1 MELKRLVQ
9 QFTYRIEPKPEGGF
23 IARCTDPTVPP
34 LEAPT
39 REELQQQI
47 QARVRAVLQEKLP
60 GLKLPALQN
69 RQVKWDVHID
79 RKPGGG
85 FTVHSERPGAPTGEP
100 ATQEKIDHF
109 AEELLGF
116 VDKHFPDLSQALAA
130 QVGGRDLKV
139 FTTEQSSV
147 TLQGNSIGG
156 AKGLLPT
163 QPVQAADLKNDYARV
178 DANTPENANINSAAF
193 ANTPI
198 TPEASGNWKLFRLL
212 LLIATIAALLYFFVL
227 RR

>member
-1 MELKRLVQ
+1 MELKKLIQ

-47 QARVRAVLQEKLP
+47 QARLQSVLQQKFPGMKLP
-60 GLKLPALQN
+60 PLQN
-69 RQVKWDVHID
+69 KHVEWQVHID

-85 FTVHSERPGAPTGEP
+85 FTVHSDQQGTDLSVSP
-100 ATQEKIDHF
+100 AAQEKVDHF

-130 QVGGRDLKV
+130 QIGGKDIQV
-139 FTTEQSSV
+139 FATEQGKIKLKGNPPPAA
-147 TLQGNSIGG
+147 LQ
-156 AKGLLPT
+156 ALLPT
-163 QPVQAADLKNDYARV
+163 QPMPTANAAA
-178 DANTPENANINSAAF
+178 PEVSATIANANINNAAF
-193 ANTPI
+193 TNTPI
-198 TPEASGNWKLFRLL
+198 APEAGGNWKLFRFLL
-212 LLIATIAALLYFFVL
+212 FFAIVAALMYFFLL

>member
-1 MELKRLVQ
+1 MEFKRLVQ

-23 IARCTDPTVPP
+23 IARSADPTVPP

-47 QARVRAVLQEKLP
+47 QARTRAVLQEKFP
-60 GLKLPALQN
+60 GLKLPVPENKHVEWQ
-69 RQVKWDVHID
+69 VHID

-85 FTVHSERPGAPTGEP
+85 FTVHSDQQGTDLSVSP
-100 ATQEKIDHF
+100 AAQEKVDHF

-130 QVGGRDLKV
+130 QIGGKDIQV
-139 FTTEQSSV
+139 FATEQGKIKLKRNPPPAA
-147 TLQGNSIGG
+147 LQ
-156 AKGLLPT
+156 ALLPT
-163 QPVQAADLKNDYARV
+163 QPMQPANAAA
-178 DANTPENANINSAAF
+178 PEVSATIANANINNAAF
-193 ANTPI
+193 TNTPI
-198 TPEASGNWKLFRLL
+198 APEAGGNWKLFRFLL
-212 LLIATIAALLYFFVL
+212 FFAIVAALMYFFLL